1 MLRYTIITIAY
12 NSEKTIERTIKSVL
26 AQTYKE
32 YEYIIVDGGSKDLTL
47 DIVRKYEPFFEGRMK
62 WKSEP
67 DNGIYNAM
75 NKGIGRS
82 SGDIIGIVNSD
93 DWLEPDALEIIK
105 ECYVNHHKSTDGVYC
120 GWINFHYADGTV
132 QVMKTNH
139 NLLLSWSKKYEMAG
153 IRHPGTFVP
162 KAVYEKFGVFDE
174 SIKIMADTDL
184 ILRFLFNGVK
194 FYYPDKVVSNMSDG
208 GVSNAQLM
216 KACKD
221 YKMILKK
228 NNVTG
233 IIFYRLYYMWSLKRF
248 VKAFMPQSIMQKYR
262 NRV

>member
-1 MLRYTIITIAY
+1 M
-12 NSEKTIERTIKSVL
+12 
-26 AQTYKE
+26 
-32 YEYIIVDGGSKDLTL
+32 
-47 DIVRKYEPFFEGRMK
+47 RKYEPLFEGRMK

-67 DNGIYNAM
+67 DKGIYNAM
-75 NKGIGRS
+75 NKGIARS
-82 SGDIIGIVNSD
+82 WGEIIGIVNSD
-93 DWLEPDALEIIK
+93 DWLEPDALEII
-105 ECYVNHHKSTDGVYC
+105 EEYYSNHHKSIDGVYC

-139 NLLLSWSKKYEMAG
+139 NLLLSWSKKFEMAG

-162 KAVYEKFGVFDE
+162 KSVYEEYGVFDE

-216 KACKD
+216 KACRD
-221 YKMILKK
+221 YKLILKK
-228 NNVTG
+228 NGVSG
-233 IIFYRLYYMWSLKRF
+233 LSFYKLYYTWSLKRF
-248 VKAFMPQSIMQKYR
+248 IKAYMPQGVIKFYR
-262 NRV
+262 KRV